1 MNNLEKFKALQVSTV
16 EATEITGG
24 LQNFPFFNKGYDAIA
39 TPNATCYV
47 KQRILTRAI
56 VTADKEWK
64 KAGVIKGAKQSIAD
78 GNGVGKSTGGRV
90 PRGRRAGGRGT
101 VVSAPKTVTCSFTF

>member
-1 MNNLEKFKALQVSTV
+1 MNNLEKFKALQVSTAQ
-16 EATEITGG
+16 ATEITGG
-24 LQNFPFFNKGYDAIA
+24 SQKFPFYHKGYDAIA

-78 GNGVGKSTGGRV
+78 GNGTGISTGGRV

-101 VVSAPKTVTCSFTF
+101 VASATNTVTCNFTF